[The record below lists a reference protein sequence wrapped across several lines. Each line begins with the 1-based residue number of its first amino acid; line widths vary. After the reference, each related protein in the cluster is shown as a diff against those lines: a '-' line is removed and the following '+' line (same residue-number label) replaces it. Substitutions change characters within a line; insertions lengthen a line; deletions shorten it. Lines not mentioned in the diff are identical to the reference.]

1 MCKCLRHVKNKT
13 DVRVSRMLDKRPV
26 DGDDGAGR
34 DPEATWKLAAVL
46 CASALRGNR

>member
-1 MCKCLRHVKNKT
+1 MLKIKLT
-13 DVRVSRMLDKRPV
+13 LRVSRMLDKRPV

-46 CASALRGNR
+46 CASAVRGNR